1 MNCSSCYELKV
12 ECCEDF
18 LLPTALT
25 ANTQYYVVFCKP
37 GSNRLFQKLLTSDS
51 EGNILIAKADFPAG
65 YFAAGIFFNVEIRSG
80 ADYKTVIP
88 LTFFGDIYNCILIE
102 TVDITD
108 LSYYGYA

>member
-18 LLPTALT
+18 TLPVKLT
-25 ANTQYYVVFCKP
+25 AATPYYVVFRKP
-37 GSNRLFQKLLTSDS
+37 GSTTIFQKLLTSKSD
-51 EGNILIAKADFPAG
+51 GDILISKADFPAG
-65 YFAAGIFFNVEIRSG
+65 YFVAGIFYNVEIRSG

-88 LTFFGDIYNCILIE
+88 LTFFGDNYNCILIE

-108 LSYYGYA
+108 LSYYVG